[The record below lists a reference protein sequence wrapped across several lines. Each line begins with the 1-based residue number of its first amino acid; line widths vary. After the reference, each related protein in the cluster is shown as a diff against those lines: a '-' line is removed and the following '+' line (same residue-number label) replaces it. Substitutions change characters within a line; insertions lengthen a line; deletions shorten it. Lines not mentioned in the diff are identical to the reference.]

1 MTNKTINYKFSKP
14 GEDDFYDINEYNST
28 MDLIDS
34 ELMNLEEKKLEKGG
48 DSSQTITL
56 FNKEI
61 LRKNLES
68 GETLSSSHGKIQ
80 KWFSEMKDIAFSGQA
95 SDIETDGVHRFVS
108 DGEKSSWD
116 SKVSA
121 TGDIS
126 ETKIQTLDS
135 VSSEFPV
142 PQAGETSRLFLG
154 KIRKFI
160 EDFNNFKTGIITVG
174 KLANNGNTTTGGFA
188 LDARYGKTLLDL
200 YNKLNNDLDK
210 KLSANAFYITNTKT
224 VADLY
229 SAYITGIILIY
240 NNSTNV
246 PSYGSGII
254 LRCASSYFKL
264 LIVDDDTD
272 AMYLWTLSG
281 SSTALITSASKTK
294 IF

>member
-1 MTNKTINYKFSKP
+1 MANKTINYKFPKP

-48 DSSQTITL
+48 DSSQTITQ

-95 SDIETDGVHRFVS
+95 SDIETDGLHRFVS

-200 YNKLNNDLDK
+200 YNKLNSDLDTK
-210 KLSANAFYITNTKT
+210 QDLLNLPANTIIDYSDANLAIMGGWAL
-224 VADLY
+224 ADT
-229 SAYITGIILIY
+229 S
-240 NNSTNV
+240 
-246 PSYGSGII
+246 
-254 LRCASSYFKL
+254 
-264 LIVDDDTD
+264 
-272 AMYLWTLSG
+272 AMYFNLKMSWGLIQFKMVATEIYIRPHWGLSTPG
-281 SSTALITSASKTK
+281 AWKRIY
-294 IF
+294 